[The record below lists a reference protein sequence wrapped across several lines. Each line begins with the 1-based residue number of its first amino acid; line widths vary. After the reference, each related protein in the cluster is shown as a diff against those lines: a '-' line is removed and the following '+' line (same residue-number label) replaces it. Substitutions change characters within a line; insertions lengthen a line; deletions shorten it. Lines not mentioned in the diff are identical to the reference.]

1 MLHLKTHTHSGAG
14 FCLQKRLGIL
24 FLLLYTFTLHSQVAD
39 TTHLDVITVKTTKFR
54 FSSTGKK
61 IQTIDSLTLELF
73 KNQSLDVLLSNNT
86 PVFVKNYGPG
96 ALQTTTFRG
105 GNASQTA
112 ILWNGLNIQ
121 NTMLGQTDLSNIQ
134 GSLFNSVDIEY
145 GGSSALWGSGAMGGA
160 VHLNNTF
167 AFNKGVYTKLNTQIS
182 TIGSR
187 SALTDVGYNNSK
199 ISFALKACVINNK
212 NQYSFYNDSNTI
224 VKQNDASYQQLS
236 AMPEVKWLINKN
248 NTLQGSVW
256 LTKGLRNIPSFNTL
270 RNKIQQEDESERTSI
285 NWQYSEDKILNH
297 LKVAQFT
304 ERLNY
309 SDSISQIDSKSN
321 MLTRM
326 IEDDLYIKWNNQH
339 TLNLG
344 FNYTKNE
351 ASTES
356 YSGIKFIERYSFIAS
371 HRDVFLNEKLTT
383 NAIVRLEHTSSDLNP
398 ITYNFGAEYNPFK
411 KLLFKLN
418 AGKVYRIPTL
428 NDLYWVPG
436 GNANLKPE
444 EGYTADGTIEYSTIK
459 KAFELNVSGS
469 IFYKLISNW
478 IQWVPYSVGSF
489 KPINLQEVYSRGG
502 ETSWKISY
510 KKHKLKIQLN
520 CITSYVLSTVNR
532 SELEGDETLNKQLI
546 YTPRYTVN
554 SSLCIKYKTF
564 AISYFHNYSGYR
576 FTASDNSVWLQPYHY
591 STLRATSTY
600 QIQKIEVGLFGNI
613 NNVFNNRIEVLQNR
627 PIALR
632 YFEIGVQL
640 NYKQNKKS

>member
-1 MLHLKTHTHSGAG
+1 MHFGAG
-14 FCLQKRLGIL
+14 FCLQKPIGIL
-24 FLLLYTFTLHSQVAD
+24 VLLLFAFTLHSQVND
-39 TTHLDVITVKTTKFR
+39 TTLLDVITVKTTKFR

-61 IQTIDSLTLELF
+61 IQRLDSLTLELF
-73 KNQSLDVLLSNNT
+73 KNQTLDVLLSNNT

-167 AFNKGVYTKLNTQIS
+167 AFNKGVYTKLNTQMS
-182 TIGSR
+182 TIGLR

-199 ISFALKACVINNK
+199 ISFALKAFAVNNK

-224 VKQNDASYQQLS
+224 AKQKDASYQQLS
-236 AMPEVKWLINKN
+236 AMPELKWLINKN
-248 NTLQGSVW
+248 NTLQGGVW
-256 LTKGLRNIPSFNTL
+256 LSKGLRHIPSFNTI
-270 RNKIQQEDESERTSI
+270 RNRIQQIDESERTSI
-285 NWQYSEDKILNH
+285 NWQYSQNKILNY

-309 SDSISQIDSKSN
+309 SDSISRIDSKSN

-344 FNYTKNE
+344 FNYTKNQG
-351 ASTES
+351 STES
-356 YSGIKFIERYSFIAS
+356 YTGSKFIERYSFVVS

-383 NAIVRLEHTSSDLNP
+383 NAIVRLEHTSSNLNP
-398 ITYNFGAEYNPFK
+398 ITYNFGAEYNPYK

-459 KAFELNVSGS
+459 KAFELNFSGS

-510 KKHKLKIQLN
+510 KKHKFKIQLN

-554 SSLCIKYKTF
+554 SSLSIKYKTF

-600 QIQKIEVGLFGNI
+600 QIQKIEIGLFANI

-632 YFEIGVQL
+632 YFDIGVQL
-640 NYKQNKKS
+640 NYKQNKKT